1 MIKTFSHK
9 GLEDFFYD
17 GEKKG
22 INPKHAKKLDDILGQ
37 LDTAEDIKDM
47 RYPGSSLHKLEPKDE
62 ERWSVSVNKNW
73 RVTFIFK
80 DGDAWD
86 INYIDYH

>member
-22 INPKHAKKLDDILGQ
+22 INPNHAKKLERILER
-37 LDTAEDIKDM
+37 LDNAEDIEDM
-47 RYPGSSLHKLEPKDE
+47 RGPGASLHKLEPKNE
-62 ERWSVSVNKNW
+62 ERWSVHVNKNW
-73 RVTFIFK
+73 RVSFIFK